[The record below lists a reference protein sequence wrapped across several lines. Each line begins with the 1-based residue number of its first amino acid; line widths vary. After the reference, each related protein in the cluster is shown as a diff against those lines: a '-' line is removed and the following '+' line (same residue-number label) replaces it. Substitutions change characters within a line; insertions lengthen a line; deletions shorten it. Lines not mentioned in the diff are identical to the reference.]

1 VSPALAAKVALIWA
15 AVPVKVTVFVPL
27 PEIAPLA
34 RPLATPAKT
43 DNRPLVTVKV
53 TVKELLSISAT
64 EMPLIDL
71 LVSSFVLIDRVEAS
85 VEVEDV
91 VPV

>member
-1 VSPALAAKVALIWA
+1 MSPALSAKVALIWV
-15 AVPVKVTVFVPL
+15 AVPVKVTVLVPL

-53 TVKELLSISAT
+53 TVKELLSLSAT
-64 EMPLIDL
+64 EIPLIDL
-71 LVSSFVLIDRVEAS
+71 LVSSFVLMDKTEAF
-85 VEVEDV
+85 VEVADV